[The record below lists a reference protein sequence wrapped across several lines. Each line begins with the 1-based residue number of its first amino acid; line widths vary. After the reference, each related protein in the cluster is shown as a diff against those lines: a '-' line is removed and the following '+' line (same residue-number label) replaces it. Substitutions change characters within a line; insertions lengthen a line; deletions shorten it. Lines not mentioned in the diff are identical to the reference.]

1 MSGSMNGGVPFT
13 RQSEALRRRLGTLLP
28 SDRWT
33 DTLGEVNNWG
43 FAVAGAK
50 KDSLLQ
56 SLGQALLETMED
68 GRDHRHFQRQ
78 FAAIVAREGW
88 SYRGAIGWRSRVIF
102 ETNLGQSREAA
113 KWAQMAEAKAQGREF
128 WVRYVATLDSASR
141 PQHAAWNGVTL
152 PLEHAWWRT
161 HAPKNG
167 WNCRCTVLMV
177 SPGMLRREG
186 WTVSDSAPPVEM
198 EDRTVN
204 TASGPQRVRVPKG
217 IDTGF
222 AHNPGQRALD
232 GVVPRPR
239 GEHPLVTLEEMTGGD
254 PTRRPRILSGQSPL
268 PPRPDA
274 RIVPADRIL
283 PPDLPPEEY
292 VRRFLAEF
300 GAEPGRP
307 TIFTDAIGGT
317 LLVNEALFRDRKS
330 GDLKVTKRGR
340 APYLL
345 LGAEAI
351 RDPDEIWAA
360 LQVVEDAKG
369 GKRVRL
375 VRRYLA
381 WFRAPDRQRTGF
393 AIFEFAGDGWQGVTR
408 FDHGADRNSEA
419 RALDLLDRQR
429 AGILLYRKGG

>member
-232 GVVPRPR
+232 GVIPRPR
-239 GEHPLVTLEEMTGGD
+239 GEHPLVTLDQMTGGNAGV
-254 PTRRPRILSGQSPL
+254 RPRILGTSSPV
-268 PPRPDA
+268 PPPPAPRPLE
-274 RIVPADRIL
+274 PGRIL
-283 PPDLPPEEY
+283 PADLPPEEY

-300 GAEPGRP
+300 GATPDQP
-307 TIFTDAIGGT
+307 
-317 LLVNEALFRDRKS
+317 ALFRDVLGTAILVGERMFRH
-330 GDLKVTKRGR
+330 GGELKVTAQGR
-340 APYLL
+340 APSIL
-345 LGAEAI
+345 LGADALRE
-351 RDPDEIWAA
+351 PDEVWAA
-360 LQVVEDAKG
+360 LTVVGQE
-369 GKRVRL
+369 KRVRL
-375 VRRYLA
+375 VRRYLI
-381 WFRAPDRQRTGF
+381 WRTAVDGTRVGF
-393 AIFEFAGDGWQGVTR
+393 SVVELGPDGWQGVTTYEPR
-408 FDHGADRNSEA
+408 ATRSEA
-419 RALDLLDRQR
+419 AKLRAMEALR
-429 AGILLYRKGG
+429 AGILLYRREE